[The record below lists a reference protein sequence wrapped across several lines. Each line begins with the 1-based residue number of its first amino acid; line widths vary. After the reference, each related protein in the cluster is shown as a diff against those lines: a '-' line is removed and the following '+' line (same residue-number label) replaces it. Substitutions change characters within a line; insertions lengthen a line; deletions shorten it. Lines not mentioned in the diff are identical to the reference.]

1 MESINLIVV
10 LITMMLSGLAG
21 ATVASRYIWAN
32 KPKSKTSNTLAN
44 ENFTNTLANG
54 NFTNTLHPLVKE
66 IYELFIDDE
75 TVNNFKESYCE
86 ILVNEIKWWSANEVY
101 NREFR
106 HIPVDLQKKYNATT
120 KEINDSLSLA
130 DKKVL
135 DHITQQVITNNKEFI
150 NRLFL

>member
-1 MESINLIVV
+1 MESIDFILIP
-10 LITMMLSGLAG
+10 IFMALSGLAG

-32 KPKSKTSNTLAN
+32 KPKPEAPNTLVK
-44 ENFTNTLANG
+44 G

-66 IYELFIDDE
+66 IYELFVDDK
-75 TVNNFKESYCE
+75 TVNSFKQGYCE
-86 ILVNEIKWWSANEVY
+86 ILVNEIRWWSANEVY
-101 NREFR
+101 DREFR
-106 HIPVDLQKKYNATT
+106 FIPVDIQKKYNATM

>member
-1 MESINLIVV
+1 MELVDFIVV
-10 LITMMLSGLAG
+10 VPIIIILSGLTG
-21 ATVASRYIWAN
+21 SMITLNYIRSHSIPEA
-32 KPKSKTSNTLAN
+32 KVD
-44 ENFTNTLANG
+44 NTLANG

-66 IYELFIDDE
+66 IYELFVDDK
-75 TVNNFKESYCE
+75 TVDNFKERCYNIYIGE
-86 ILVNEIKWWSANEVY
+86 IAWWGYNELY
-101 NREFR
+101 NREFTS
-106 HIPVDLQKKYNATT
+106 IPVDIQKKYNTTT

>member
-1 MESINLIVV
+1 MESVDFIVV
-10 LITMMLSGLAG
+10 PIIIILSGLTG
-21 ATVASRYIWAN
+21 SIITLNYIRSHSI
-32 KPKSKTSNTLAN
+32 PKAKVD
-44 ENFTNTLANG
+44 NTLANG

-66 IYELFIDDE
+66 IYELFVDDK
-75 TVNNFKESYCE
+75 TVNNFKQGYCE
-86 ILVNEIKWWSANEVY
+86 ILVGEIRWWSANEVY
-101 NREFR
+101 NREFI
-106 HIPVDLQKKYNATT
+106 HIPVDLQKKYNVTI

>member
-1 MESINLIVV
+1 MESVDFIIVP
-10 LITMMLSGLAG
+10 IIIILSGLAG
-21 ATVASRYIWAN
+21 SMVTLKYIRSN
-32 KPKSKTSNTLAN
+32 SIPKAKVD
-44 ENFTNTLANG
+44 NTLANG

-66 IYELFIDDE
+66 IYELFVDDK
-75 TVNNFKESYCE
+75 TVNSFKQGYCE
-86 ILVNEIKWWSANEVY
+86 ILVNEIRWWSANEVY

-106 HIPVDLQKKYNATT
+106 FIPIDIQKKYNVTM

>member
-1 MESINLIVV
+1 MESIDLIVV
-10 LITMMLSGLAG
+10 PIIMMLSGLAG

-32 KPKSKTSNTLAN
+32 KPKSKTANTLAK
-44 ENFTNTLANG
+44 G

-66 IYELFIDDE
+66 IYELFVDDK
-75 TVNNFKESYCE
+75 TVNSFKQSYCE
-86 ILVNEIKWWSANEVY
+86 ILVNEIRWWSANEVY
-101 NREFR
+101 YREFR
-106 HIPVDLQKKYNATT
+106 FIPVDIQKKYNATM

-135 DHITQQVITNNKEFI
+135 DHITQQVITDNREFI

>member
-1 MESINLIVV
+1 MELINLI
-10 LITMMLSGLAG
+10 LIPIFMALSGLAG
-21 ATVASRYIWAN
+21 AIVASRYIWAN
-32 KPKSKTSNTLAN
+32 KPKPKAP
-44 ENFTNTLANG
+44 NTLANG

-66 IYELFIDDE
+66 IYELFIDDK
-75 TVNNFKESYCE
+75 TVNNFKQGYCE
-86 ILVNEIKWWSANEVY
+86 ILVNEIRWWSANEVY

-106 HIPVDLQKKYNATT
+106 FIPIDIQKKYNATM

>member
-1 MESINLIVV
+1 MELIDFIVV
-10 LITMMLSGLAG
+10 TIIIILSGLTG
-21 ATVASRYIWAN
+21 SMITLNYIRSHSI
-32 KPKSKTSNTLAN
+32 PKAKVD
-44 ENFTNTLANG
+44 NTLANG

-66 IYELFIDDE
+66 IYELFIDDK
-75 TVNNFKESYCE
+75 TVNNFKQGYCE

-101 NREFR
+101 DRKFR
-106 HIPVDLQKKYNATT
+106 YIPADLQKKYNATM

>member
-1 MESINLIVV
+1 MESVDFIVV
-10 LITMMLSGLAG
+10 PIIIILSGLTG
-21 ATVASRYIWAN
+21 SMITLNYIRSHSI
-32 KPKSKTSNTLAN
+32 PKAKVD
-44 ENFTNTLANG
+44 NTLANG

-66 IYELFIDDE
+66 IYELFVDDK
-75 TVNNFKESYCE
+75 TVNSFKQGYCE
-86 ILVNEIKWWSANEVY
+86 ILVNEIRWWRGNEVY

-106 HIPVDLQKKYNATT
+106 HIPVDLQKKYNATI

>member
-1 MESINLIVV
+1 MELVDFIDELI
-10 LITMMLSGLAG
+10 IAIFSGLSGAAITLNYTKSKLRA
-21 ATVASRYIWAN
+21 
-32 KPKSKTSNTLAN
+32 KSKTNDALAN
-44 ENFTNTLANG
+44 DALANG

-66 IYELFIDDE
+66 IYELFIDDK
-75 TVNNFKESYCE
+75 TVNSFKQGYCE
-86 ILVNEIKWWSANEVY
+86 ILVGEIRWWSANEVY

-106 HIPVDLQKKYNATT
+106 FIPTDFQKKYNATM

>member
-1 MESINLIVV
+1 MESVDFIVV
-10 LITMMLSGLAG
+10 PIIILLSGLTG
-21 ATVASRYIWAN
+21 SIITLNYIRSHSI
-32 KPKSKTSNTLAN
+32 PKAKVD
-44 ENFTNTLANG
+44 NTLANG

-66 IYELFIDDE
+66 IYELFVDDK
-75 TVNNFKESYCE
+75 TVNSFKQGYCE
-86 ILVNEIKWWSANEVY
+86 ILVNEIRWWSANEVY

-106 HIPVDLQKKYNATT
+106 FIPIDIQKKYNVTM

>member
-1 MESINLIVV
+1 MELVDFIDELI
-10 LITMMLSGLAG
+10 IAIFSGLSGAAIALNYTKSKLRA
-21 ATVASRYIWAN
+21 
-32 KPKSKTSNTLAN
+32 KSKTNDA
-44 ENFTNTLANG
+44 LANG

-66 IYELFIDDE
+66 IYELFIDDK
-75 TVNNFKESYCE
+75 TVNSFKQGYCE
-86 ILVNEIKWWSANEVY
+86 ILVGEIRWWSANEVY

-106 HIPVDLQKKYNATT
+106 FIPVDIQKKYNATM